1 MLPPTRV
8 KKPSLKASP
17 EVTNKL
23 AVAVLATILI
33 EGALLDEEL
42 DEDSLE
48 LEELS
53 LELDEL
59 SLELDELSLEL
70 DELDEDSL
78 LEEELYEDS
87 ELEELEAELS
97 EETS

>member
-59 SLELDELSLEL
+59 SLELDEL
-70 DELDEDSL
+70 DEDSL